1 MRIKEVLNSKS
12 GDSIQTIGVLIK
24 NKLMP
29 KSTGGEYLQVAF
41 KDSDGILEFP
51 VFDRHDIIH
60 EKLQEGKIYGIQ
72 GVVNVWNG
80 NIQLKAP
87 VFTPKDSDTAIIA
100 LGRDYFVQSYSQE
113 AIKEA
118 EEYVTEYVA
127 TLSPNHLEIAEAMT
141 GLMSK
146 TGERYNKFIT
156 APSAEKHHGAKL
168 GGLIVHVSG
177 VLRNVNNMI
186 EQYMN
191 NCYPDY
197 KTDEPILDVSRLR
210 LKAIIHDIKK
220 IDEYEYDTVIRRTP
234 GVIGHLID
242 GCSFLEYVN
251 EEIFKDEGRYPLNRE
266 EVENIKYAI
275 LSHHGQYGPY
285 QPKTLEDEILHLADM
300 IDSRFVGNIENR

>member
-1 MRIKEVLNSKS
+1 MRIREVLNSKT
-12 GDSIQTIGVLIK
+12 GDVVKTIGVLVK

-51 VFDRHDIIH
+51 VFDRYDIIH
-60 EKLQEGKIYGIQ
+60 EKLEEGKIYGIQ
-72 GVVNVWNG
+72 GTVNVWNG
-80 NIQLKAP
+80 NIQLKNP
-87 VFTPKDSDTAIIA
+87 VFTPRNNEEVIEA
-100 LGRDYFVQSYSQE
+100 LGRDRFLQSYSQE
-113 AIKEA
+113 DIKSA
-118 EEYVTEYVA
+118 EEYVTEWIMA
-127 TLSPNHLEIAEAMT
+127 LSPNHLEIAEAMT
-141 GLMSK
+141 GLISK
-146 TGERYNKFIT
+146 KGERYRKFIT

-186 EQYMN
+186 DHYIN
-191 NCYPDY
+191 NCYGDY
-197 KTDEPILDVSRLR
+197 KTNEPILDASRLR

-220 IDEYEYDTVIRRTP
+220 TDEYEYDTVIRRTP

-242 GCSFLEYVN
+242 GCSFLELVN
-251 EEIFKDEGRYPLNRE
+251 LEIYKEEGRYPLDRE
-266 EVENIKYAI
+266 ELENIKYAI

-300 IDSRFVGNIENR
+300 IDARFVGAIEK